1 MSVTQ
6 STQRWQGYL
15 NSDLTELASKITSQY
30 GVNPYSPV
38 EHAAAI
44 HYEVNKKVDY
54 EPRFKSSPSREM
66 RSPLE
71 TWRVKAGN
79 CQEKSLLTA
88 SLLSTIGGFRIRT
101 VVLESDQGN
110 KHRVLEIKIPYH
122 PQDVCETVWNFYKES
137 SCTGS
142 FKDTVGFEQ
151 HPEGE
156 YTWLIAD
163 SGTKY
168 IGDLSHLERLGYVI
182 EPSEGSWDFY
192 ELKEKH
198 ELV

>member
-1 MSVTQ
+1 MSVSQ
-6 STQRWQGYL
+6 STQSWQKYL
-15 NSDLTELASKITSQY
+15 SRNLNELAANILSRY

-44 HYEVNKKVDY
+44 HYEVNKEVEY

-88 SLLSTIGGFRIRT
+88 SLLSTIRGFRIRT
-101 VVLESDQGN
+101 VVLKSDDGGS
-110 KHRVLEIKIPYH
+110 HRILEIKIPYH
-122 PQDVCETVWNFYKES
+122 PKDVCDTVWNFYKES
-137 SCTGS
+137 CCTGS

-163 SGTKY
+163 SGTEY
-168 IGDLSHLERLGYVI
+168 IGDLSHLERMGYVF
-182 EPSEGSWDFY
+182 ETKDGAWDY
-192 ELKEKH
+192 YNLQERH

>member
-1 MSVTQ
+1 MAVSQ
-6 STQRWQGYL
+6 STQCWQGYL
-15 NSDLTELASKITSQY
+15 NSDLNELASDITGRY

-38 EHAAAI
+38 EYAAAI
-44 HYEVNKKVDY
+44 HYEVNRKVDY

-101 VVLESDQGN
+101 VILESDDGGS
-110 KHRVLEIKIPYH
+110 HRILEIKIPYH
-122 PQDVCETVWNFYKES
+122 PEDVCETVWNFFKES
-137 SCTGS
+137 CRTGS

-168 IGDLSHLERLGYVI
+168 IGNLSHLERMGYVF
-182 EPSEGSWDFY
+182 EPKDGSWGYY
-192 ELKEKH
+192 ELKERYD
-198 ELV
+198 LV